1 MLLKLDRFTNEG
13 LPIDNNRE
21 DLTEKFGF
29 ITRSLVKNN
38 VVRQNAYIGLLVL
51 EYLSMMFY
59 ILRLADSNS
68 FSRVFAPIEHFLDI
82 GLLENH
88 TTRVNA
94 EKGIAVTSYVL
105 NKATTHSIINL
116 AIMGTY
122 LLFTLLLVF
131 RLMKI

>member
-68 FSRVFAPIEHFLDI
+68 FTRVFAPIEHFLDI

-94 EKGIAVTSYVL
+94 EKGIPATSYVL
-105 NKATTHSIINL
+105 NKATTHSIFNL
-116 AIMGTY
+116 VIMGTY

-131 RLMKI
+131 RLLKI

>member
-82 GLLENH
+82 GLLDNH

-94 EKGIAVTSYVL
+94 EKGIPATSYVL